1 MYIYNLKGK
10 LKTALVAGGVL
21 FILGGV
27 LMEIGLI
34 EKMNAAEGEKWKIP
48 TEAPLWNASVSL
60 YGDGDFGVLKSQVLG
75 MLTEGQRQGT
85 FDVVAITQEEVEG
98 ILLEAAEDLRKLP
111 GYYRMIESYRY
122 TLQGHKLDVWFEYLN
137 EPEKLFAGMAVADE
151 ALGTLINDAMD
162 DYEKVLAI
170 HDYLIDRAAYPTDFD
185 AEDEDLQSI
194 YGALVEGMAVC
205 SGYTDAFNYMA
216 GKAGV
221 ESIIVVGVAGGID
234 HSWNM
239 VKLEGDWYH
248 VDVTWN
254 DLVDEE
260 GPRAMGYNY
269 LNVTSREIAK
279 NHEFDLTKYPVASE
293 DALNYYV
300 VNDLIVHDEAQAI
313 DQLNQLFLE
322 GRKVMEVKFGYDVED
337 DDIQKILEKSALNG
351 RAIRV
356 LLDEAM
362 RVLRVTYGDE
372 DE

>member
-10 LKTALVAGGVL
+10 LKTALMAGGIL

-34 EKMNAAEGEKWKIP
+34 EKMNVAEGERRTTL
-48 TEAPLWNASVSL
+48 TEASLWSPSVSV
-60 YGDGDFGVLKSQVLG
+60 YGEGDFGVLKSEILD
-75 MLTEGQRQGT
+75 MLTMGQGQGT
-85 FDVVAITQEEVEG
+85 FEVVAITQDEVEG

-122 TLQGHKLDVWFEYLN
+122 TLQGQKLDVWFQYLSAPDKIF
-137 EPEKLFAGMAVADE
+137 EGMAVADE
-151 ALGTLINDAMD
+151 ALGTLINEDME
-162 DYEKVLAI
+162 DYAKVLAI
-170 HDYLIDRAAYPTDFD
+170 HDYLIDRTVYPTDFD

-260 GPRAMGYNY
+260 GPKAMGYNY

-279 NHEFDLTKYPVASE
+279 NHEFDLAKYPVASE

-300 VNDLIVHDEAQAI
+300 VNDLIVHDEAQAV
-313 DQLNQLFLE
+313 DKLNQLFLQ
-322 GRKVMEVKFGYDVED
+322 GQKVMEVKFGYDID
-337 DDIQKILEKSALNG
+337 DEAIQKILEKSALNG
-351 RAIRV
+351 KAIRV